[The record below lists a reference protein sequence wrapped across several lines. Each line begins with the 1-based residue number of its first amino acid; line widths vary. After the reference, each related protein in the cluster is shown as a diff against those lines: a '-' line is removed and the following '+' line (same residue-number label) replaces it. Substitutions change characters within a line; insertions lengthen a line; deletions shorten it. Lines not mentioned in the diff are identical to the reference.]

1 MQTIKLS
8 LLVLFLPVNFCFAQT
23 AREIVAKSSNVVN
36 LESTEMT
43 ATLKIF
49 DGKGNS
55 RIRKVTN
62 TAKKFGDI
70 LKNKIRF
77 ESPAD
82 VAGTT
87 ILIYDY
93 KDKDDDIW
101 IYLPS
106 MKKTR
111 RIISTEK
118 GKSFM
123 GSEFSN
129 ADMSKPNPDDYDYK
143 LSADESIDGKLCW
156 CVESICKNKSI
167 TSSNGFSK
175 KISYISKG
183 NYLPLKFK
191 YFDSNGQI
199 FKEMLFEDYKKTGET
214 SFFAYSMIAKNL
226 KTGRY
231 SEMKVEKFSTGTNLK
246 ESAFSTTGFFE

>member
-1 MQTIKLS
+1 MRTLKLC
-8 LLVLFLPVNFCFAQT
+8 LLVLFLPLNYCFAQT
-23 AREIVAKSSNVVN
+23 AREIVTKSSDVVN

-43 ATLKIF
+43 AILKIF
-49 DGKGNS
+49 DGKGKS
-55 RIRKVTN
+55 RIRKVTSA
-62 TAKKFGDI
+62 AKKYGDV

-129 ADMSKPNPDDYDYK
+129 ADMSKPNPEDYDYK
-143 LSADESIDGKLCW
+143 LLADGSVDGKLCW
-156 CVESICKNKSI
+156 CVETTCKNKSI

-183 NYLPLKFK
+183 NYLPLKFT
-191 YFDSNGQI
+191 YFDINGQV
-199 FKEMLFEDYKKTGET
+199 FKELLFSDYIKTGEN

-246 ESAFSTTGFFE
+246 ESTFSTTGFFE

>member
-1 MQTIKLS
+1 MRKLNLC
-8 LLVLFLPVNFCFAQT
+8 LLVLFLSVNYCFAQT
-23 AREIVAKSSNVVN
+23 AREIVTKSSDVVN

-43 ATLKIF
+43 VILKIF

-55 RIRKVTN
+55 RIRKVTSA
-62 TAKKFGDI
+62 AKKYGDV

-82 VAGTT
+82 VEGTT

-106 MKKTR
+106 MRKTR

-143 LSADESIDGKLCW
+143 LSTDESVDGKLCW
-156 CVESICKNKSI
+156 CVEATCKNKSI
-167 TSSNGFSK
+167 ASSNGFSK

-183 NYLPLKFK
+183 NYLPLKFT
-191 YFDSNGQI
+191 YFDSKGQI
-199 FKEMLFEDYKKTGET
+199 FKEMLFGDYKKTSES

-231 SEMKVEKFSTGTNLK
+231 SEMKVEKFNTGKNLI
-246 ESAFSTTGFFE
+246 ESAFSATGFFQ

>member
-1 MQTIKLS
+1 MRTLKLF
-8 LLVLFLPVNFCFAQT
+8 LLVLFLSANYCFAQT
-23 AREIVAKSSNVVN
+23 AREIVIKSGDVVN
-36 LESTEMT
+36 LESVEMT
-43 ATLKIF
+43 ATLKIS

-55 RIRKVTN
+55 RIRKVTS
-62 TAKKFGDI
+62 TTKKFGDV

-118 GKSFM
+118 GNSFM

-143 LSADESIDGKLCW
+143 LLADESIDGKLCW
-156 CVESICKNKSI
+156 CVEAVCKNKSI
-167 TSSNGFSK
+167 ASSNGFSK
-175 KISYISKG
+175 KISYISK
-183 NYLPLKFK
+183 NNFLPIKFT
-191 YFDSNGQI
+191 YFDSNGQV
-199 FKEMLFEDYKKTGET
+199 FKEMVFSDYKKTGET
-214 SFFAYSMIAKNL
+214 GFFAYSMIAKNL
-226 KTGRY
+226 KTGRF
-231 SEMKVEKFSTGTNLK
+231 SEMKVEKFNTGTNLK
-246 ESAFSTTGFFE
+246 ESAFSTNSFFE